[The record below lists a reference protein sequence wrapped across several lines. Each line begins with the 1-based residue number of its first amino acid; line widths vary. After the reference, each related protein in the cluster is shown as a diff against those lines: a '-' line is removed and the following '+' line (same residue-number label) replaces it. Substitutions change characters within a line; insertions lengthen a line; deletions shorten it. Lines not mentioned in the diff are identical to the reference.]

1 MMPGMGGWS
10 TLQAIQNHPELSSIP
25 IIITS
30 MLDDRELGMSLGA
43 SEYLEKPLERG
54 KLSDAVKRCVRQR
67 HDNAILI
74 VEDNPEVAGRL
85 AESLAI
91 EGWDTILESTAEA
104 SLNILQSRD
113 ISLIILDLA
122 TPELD
127 GYELVEFVRSNSK
140 LKELPIIGLTLRD
153 QFFKRPDL
161 LASLSVTRINKYELD
176 YSNLEPFVRS
186 LLEQPSNSDRL
197 ESASRIA

>member
-1 MMPGMGGWS
+1 
-10 TLQAIQNHPELSSIP
+10 
-25 IIITS
+25 
-30 MLDDRELGMSLGA
+30 
-43 SEYLEKPLERG
+43 
-54 KLSDAVKRCVRQR
+54 
-67 HDNAILI
+67 
-74 VEDNPEVAGRL
+74 
-85 AESLAI
+85 
-91 EGWDTILESTAEA
+91 
-104 SLNILQSRD
+104 
-113 ISLIILDLA
+113 LA